1 MTLICRERRVQAG
14 LEPNEVSPDKTL
26 ATVEAGKD
34 PDAYMMQS
42 DEPIASDLALQS
54 IVEMWP
60 GLDNVT
66 RQRILRIANG
76 K

>member
-1 MTLICRERRVQAG
+1 MDLTG
-14 LEPNEVSPDKTL
+14 LELPGDPPDKTL

-34 PDAYMMQS
+34 SVSYMLQS
-42 DEPIASDLALQS
+42 DADCNSDAALQS